1 MSISNLQAAP
11 DDMDRQ
17 QRLREWL
24 ESLRVLA
31 ESPID
36 VRRFYGEWLVRVT
49 KAVGGDTARVW
60 CQEASGRWEPALALG
75 TLHPAEDAD
84 AQSRREHLLNDVAK
98 NGHSVATLV
107 TQMNDGIVPQDGM
120 PSVDGAATVGDT
132 IVQDR
137 TVQPSGSAFWHPVTA
152 AGTMRGVVEVRVPVV
167 TQAAQEGILKFLGQ
181 AGVLA
186 ERFHLLADR
195 RELSEIAALAEQERR
210 LFVAVHRHLELDRMA
225 RTLAEDGRALTGC
238 DRLTVLVR
246 RGRRQR
252 VVAVSA
258 QQDVD
263 SRSAVVR
270 ALGDLATRA
279 MRQKKGFTFPD
290 SEHAVDD
297 ATTEILER
305 YVDEHDVK
313 RIAVLPVKSPV
324 EKDRQGRDVQRIIG
338 TVIAEYFRGAEVS
351 AAEQRRLETV
361 VRCASTSIEN
371 SVTHG
376 SLFLH
381 GLWKRLGR
389 AQRLIFEPGTRRR
402 TALLGSALV
411 AAVAALVLIP
421 ISDTTYCRGTLQ
433 PAARRNVFAPLDGTV
448 RQMFVKHG
456 DRVTKGQPLLELR
469 NTDLEIAAAD
479 VEGRRTSLAEQKIA
493 VERALLD
500 NRGELPPQERARLA
514 SEQSQIR
521 EQLQSLARQAD
532 LFAEKR
538 RRLTVLS
545 PVDGEVT
552 TWNAEHLLE
561 NRPVRQGQALLTLA
575 AVGGEWELEL
585 AVPDDRSG
593 RVIRAA
599 ADSTA
604 PLAVRFSP
612 ALDPSRVHEAVVIE
626 IQNSAEIRGA
636 EGSTVLVRAAVDP
649 QDATPWRPGAEVAA
663 QIQCGRRSIGYVWT
677 RDITDFFRAKVLFR
691 WF

>member
-1 MSISNLQAAP
+1 MSISHLQAAP

-36 VRRFYGEWLVRVT
+36 VRRFYGEWLVRVS

-60 CQEASGRWEPALALG
+60 CQEPSGRWEPALALG
-75 TLHPAEDAD
+75 SLRPAENAD
-84 AQSRREHLLNDVAK
+84 AQARREQLLNDVAK
-98 NGHSVATLV
+98 NGHSVATHV
-107 TQMNDGIVPQDGM
+107 TQLNDGGVPQEGTASPDGTM
-120 PSVDGAATVGDT
+120 
-132 IVQDR
+132 
-137 TVQPSGSAFWHPVTA
+137 QPSGSAFWHPVTA
-152 AGTMRGVVEVRVPVV
+152 AGALRGVVEVRVPVV
-167 TQAAQEGILKFLGQ
+167 TPAAQEGILKFLGQ

-195 RELSEIAALAEQERR
+195 RELSDLAALAEQERR
-210 LFVAVHRHLELDRMA
+210 LFIAVHRHLELDRMA
-225 RTLAEDGRALTGC
+225 RTLADDGRVLTGC

-279 MRQKKGFTFPD
+279 MRQKKSFTFPD
-290 SEHAVDD
+290 PEHAVDD
-297 ATTEILER
+297 ATTEVLER

-338 TVIAEYFRGAEVS
+338 TIIVEYFRGAEVTD
-351 AAEQRRLETV
+351 ADQRRLETV
-361 VRCASTSIEN
+361 VRCASTSIGN
-371 SVTHG
+371 SVAHE

-389 AQRLIFEPGTRRR
+389 VHRLVLEPGTRRR
-402 TALLGSALV
+402 TALIGLALA
-411 AAVAALVLIP
+411 AAVAALVFVP
-421 ISDTTYCRGTLQ
+421 IADTTYCRGTLQ
-433 PAARRNVFAPLDGTV
+433 PASRRNVFAPLDGTV

-456 DRVTKGQPLLELR
+456 ARVTKGQPLLELR
-469 NTDLEIAAAD
+469 NTDLDIAAAD
-479 VEGRRTSLAEQKIA
+479 IEGRRTSLAEQKIA

-500 NRGELPPQERARLA
+500 DRGDLPPQERARLA

-521 EQLQSLARQAD
+521 EQLSSLARQAE

-538 RRLTVLS
+538 RRLMVLS

-552 TWNAEHLLE
+552 TWNADHLLE

-599 ADSTA
+599 ADSAA

-612 ALDPSRVHEAVVIE
+612 ALDPSLVHEARVVE

-636 EGSTVLVRAAVDP
+636 EGSTILVRAAVAP
-649 QDATPWRPGAEVAA
+649 QDATQWRPGAEVAA
-663 QIQCGRRSIGYVWT
+663 QIQCGQRSLGYVWT

>member
-1 MSISNLQAAP
+1 MTLSSLHAVPENAE
-11 DDMDRQ
+11 RQ
-17 QRLREWL
+17 DRLREWL
-24 ESLRVLA
+24 ESLRALA

-36 VRRFYGEWLVRVT
+36 VRRFYGEWLVRVS

-60 CQEASGRWEPALALG
+60 CLEPSGRWEPALALG
-75 TLHPAEDAD
+75 ALRPTEDAD
-84 AQSRREHLLNDVAK
+84 TQARREQLLNDVAK
-98 NGHSVATLV
+98 GGQSVATLV
-107 TQMNDGIVPQDGM
+107 TQLNDVASLPDG
-120 PSVDGAATVGDT
+120 GA
-132 IVQDR
+132 
-137 TVQPSGSAFWHPVTA
+137 QPTGSAFWHPVTV
-152 AGTMRGVVEVRVPVV
+152 AGALRGVIEVRVPVV
-167 TQAAQEGILKFLGQ
+167 TRAAQEGILKFMGQ

-195 RELSEIAALAEQERR
+195 RELSDMAALAEQERR
-210 LFVAVHRHLELDRMA
+210 LFIAVHRHLELNRMA
-225 RTLAEDGRALTGC
+225 RTLADDGRALTGC

-263 SRSAVVR
+263 SRSGVVR
-270 ALGDLATRA
+270 ALSDLATRA
-279 MRQKKGFTFPD
+279 MRQKKDFTFPD
-290 SEHAVDD
+290 PEHVVDD
-297 ATTEILER
+297 ATTEVLER

-313 RIAVLPVKSPV
+313 RVVVMPVKSPV

-338 TVIAEYFRGAEVS
+338 TIIAEYFRGAEVS
-351 AAEQRRLETV
+351 VPDQRRLETV
-361 VRCASTSIEN
+361 VRCASTAIGN
-371 SVTHG
+371 SVTHE

-389 AQRLIFEPGTRRR
+389 AHRLVLEPGTRRR
-402 TALLGSALV
+402 TALIGIALT
-411 AAVAALVLIP
+411 AAIAALVFVP
-421 ISDTTYCRGTLQ
+421 IADTTYCRGTLQ

-448 RQMFVKHG
+448 RRMFVKHG
-456 DRVTKGQPLLELR
+456 DRVVKGQPLLELR
-469 NTDLEIAAAD
+469 NTDLDIAAAD
-479 VEGRRTSLAEQKIA
+479 IEGRRTSLAEQKIS

-500 NRGELPPQERARLA
+500 DRGELPPQERARLS

-521 EQLQSLARQAD
+521 EQLRSLSRQAE

-538 RRLTVLS
+538 RHLTVVS

-552 TWNAEHLLE
+552 TWNADHLLE
-561 NRPVRQGQALLTLA
+561 NRPVRQGQVLLTLA
-575 AVGGEWELEL
+575 AVGGDWELEL

-599 ADSTA
+599 ADNSS
-604 PLAVRFSP
+604 PLVVRFSP
-612 ALDPSRVHEAVVIE
+612 ALDPALVHDAEVVE
-626 IQNSAEIRGA
+626 IQNSAELRGT
-636 EGSTVLVRAAVDP
+636 EGSTVLVRAAVSP
-649 QDATPWRPGAEVAA
+649 QDATEWRPGAEVAA
-663 QIQCGRRSIGYVWT
+663 QIQCGTRSLGYVWS

>member
-24 ESLRVLA
+24 ESLRALA

-36 VRRFYGEWLVRVT
+36 VRRFYGEWLVRVA

-60 CQEASGRWEPALALG
+60 CLEPSGRWEPALALG
-75 TLHPAEDAD
+75 ALRPAEDAD
-84 AQSRREHLLNDVAK
+84 AHARREQLLNDVAK
-98 NGHSVATLV
+98 NGHSVATHV
-107 TQMNDGIVPQDGM
+107 TQLNDGGALQE
-120 PSVDGAATVGDT
+120 GAASPERQT
-132 IVQDR
+132 
-137 TVQPSGSAFWHPVTA
+137 QPGGSAFWHPVTA
-152 AGTMRGVVEVRVPVV
+152 AGSLRGVVEVRVPVV

-195 RELSEIAALAEQERR
+195 RELSDLAALAEQERR
-210 LFVAVHRHLELDRMA
+210 LFIAVHRHLDLDRMA
-225 RTLAEDGRALTGC
+225 RTLADDGRALAGC

-263 SRSAVVR
+263 SRSAAVR

-279 MRQKKGFTFPD
+279 MRQKKSFTFPD
-290 SEHAVDD
+290 PEHAVDE
-297 ATTEILER
+297 ATTEVLER

-338 TVIAEYFRGAEVS
+338 TIIAEYFRGAEVS

-361 VRCASTSIEN
+361 VRCAATSIGN
-371 SVTHG
+371 SVTHE

-389 AQRLIFEPGTRRR
+389 VQRMVLEPGTRRR
-402 TALLGSALV
+402 TALIGLALA
-411 AAVAALVLIP
+411 AAVAALVLVP
-421 ISDTTYCRGTLQ
+421 IADTTYCRGTLQ
-433 PAARRNVFAPLDGTV
+433 PASRRNVFAPLDGTV

-469 NTDLEIAAAD
+469 NTDLDIAAAD
-479 VEGRRTSLAEQKIA
+479 IEGRRTSLAEQKIA

-500 NRGELPPQERARLA
+500 DRGELPPQERARLA

-521 EQLQSLARQAD
+521 EQLSSLTRQAE

-538 RRLTVLS
+538 RRLMILS

-552 TWNAEHLLE
+552 TWNADHLLE

-599 ADSTA
+599 ADSSA
-604 PLAVRFSP
+604 PLVVRFSP
-612 ALDPSRVHEAVVIE
+612 ALDPSSVHEARVVE

-636 EGSTVLVRAAVDP
+636 DGSTVLVRAAVAP
-649 QDATPWRPGAEVAA
+649 QDATQWRPGAEVAA
-663 QIQCGRRSIGYVWT
+663 QIQCGRRSLGYVWT
-677 RDITDFFRAKVLFR
+677 RDLTDFFRAKVLFR